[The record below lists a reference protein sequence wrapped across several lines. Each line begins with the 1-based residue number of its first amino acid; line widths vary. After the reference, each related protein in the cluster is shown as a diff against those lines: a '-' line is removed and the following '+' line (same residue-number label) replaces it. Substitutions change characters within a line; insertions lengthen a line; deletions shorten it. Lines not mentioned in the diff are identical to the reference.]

1 MAWVVSCML
10 IFSIIAVV
18 VSTLGTSTLTD
29 ALLVAVIAIVMFV
42 IPLIINRFKNDS
54 WGSEVEK
61 SLKE

>member
-1 MAWVVSCML
+1 MAWIVSCML

>member
-1 MAWVVSCML
+1 ML